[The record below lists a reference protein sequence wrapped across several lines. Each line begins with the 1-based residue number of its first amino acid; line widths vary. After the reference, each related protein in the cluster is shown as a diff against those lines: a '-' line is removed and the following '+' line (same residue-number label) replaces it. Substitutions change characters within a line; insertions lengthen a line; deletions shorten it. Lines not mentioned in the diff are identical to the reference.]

1 MGLLISNINL
11 LKKENKQFKGGKMGK
26 TIAEKI
32 LSEKAGKDVIPG
44 EIIVARV
51 DLALVQDGTG
61 PLTVEVF
68 DKFGFKDVKPDKA
81 ILFIDHAAPSPRK
94 ELSNAHNIL
103 RDFAKRTRAMVSDV
117 GEGVSHQIMAEK
129 YVKPGDLLVGADS
142 HTCTGGG
149 LGAFSTGMGST
160 DLALAFG
167 LGKVWLKVPETF
179 LFELKGKL
187 PEGVYSKDIILHI
200 IGTIGADGATYKAME
215 FTGEVLEQLSQ
226 EARLTISNM
235 AVEAGAKAGLIPTDE
250 TTRAYLK
257 AYGRENDFREIK
269 ADPDAKYEKVFT
281 IDVSNLEPVVSFPH
295 TVDNTKKISEAKGVK
310 IDQVFIGTCTNGRIE
325 DLRIA
330 ASILKGRKKHPD
342 IRLIIVPASRDV
354 YKKALKE
361 GLFDIFIDAG
371 AAIMAPGCGPCVGV
385 HEGVLGDKERVLS
398 TQNRNFL
405 GRMGNPKGEIYLASP
420 ATAAASAITG
430 EITDPRD
437 YLQ

>member
-1 MGLLISNINL
+1 
-11 LKKENKQFKGGKMGK
+11 MGK

-32 LSEKAGKDVIPG
+32 LSVKAGKDVKPG
-44 EIIVARV
+44 EIIVANV

-61 PLTVEVF
+61 PLTVDVF
-68 DKFGFKDVKPDKA
+68 DKFGFKKVRPSKA
-81 ILFIDHAAPSPRK
+81 VLFIDHAAPSPRK

-103 RDFAKRTRAMVSDV
+103 RDFAKRTDAMVSDV

-179 LFELKGKL
+179 LFNLKGKL
-187 PEGVYSKDIILHI
+187 PNGVYSKDIILHI
-200 IGTIGADGATYKAME
+200 IGKIGADGATYKAME
-215 FTGEVLEQLSQ
+215 FTGDTLETLTQ

-235 AVEAGAKAGLIPTDE
+235 AVEAGAKAGLIPTDD
-250 TTRAYLK
+250 TTKEYLK
-257 AYGRENDFREIK
+257 SYGRENDYKEIK
-269 ADPDAKYEKVFT
+269 ADPDANYEKVYD
-281 IDVSNLEPVVSFPH
+281 IDVSELEPMVSFPH

-310 IDQVFIGTCTNGRIE
+310 INQVVIGTCTNGRIE
-325 DLRIA
+325 DLRVA
-330 ASILKGRKKHPD
+330 ASILKGKVKHPE
-342 IRLIIVPASRDV
+342 IRLIVVPASKDV
-354 YKKALKE
+354 YLKAIKE
-361 GLFDIFIDAG
+361 GLLDIFVESG
-371 AAIMAPGCGPCVGV
+371 ATVMAPGCGPCVGV
-385 HEGVLGDKERVLS
+385 HEGVLGDGEKVLS

-405 GRMGNPKGEIYLASP
+405 GRMGNPKGEIYLSSP
-420 ATAAASAITG
+420 ATAAASAIKG

-437 YLQ
+437 FLK